1 MELTTKRPVQLVVVG
16 ASGDLTQRKL
26 IPALAAIAAKHP
38 DLPFEVVG
46 VARRPKTDDGF
57 RAELREALPEAE
69 RPAFDALAPRLR
81 YFAGDVADDA
91 SMAALG
97 RALDGLPG
105 GAEAGRLFYFSLK
118 PELFAPAARTLAR
131 VGLLGA
137 REGAK
142 TAWRR
147 VVIEKPFGHDLAS
160 ARTLNHDLHELLYE
174 EQIFRIDHYL
184 GKETVQNIIGLR
196 FHNAIFEPV
205 WNRTHVE
212 LIQITVAE
220 DLGME
225 SGRAGYYDG
234 TGALRDMMQNH
245 MLQILA
251 LVTMEPPAALAP
263 EAVRGQKVGVL
274 RALRAPE
281 PRDFATHVVRAR
293 YGAGEVGGRPVPGY
307 LSEPGVAPDS
317 DTETYVAVRAE
328 IDNWRWAG
336 VPILLRHGKRLPKKF
351 TEVQVQFKTPAL
363 QLFNKPDGM
372 DDAEFRRALREG
384 LLCQIRPNVLTLSIQ
399 PREAISLS
407 FGVKTPGAAMVMS
420 PAKLSFDYQEHFG
433 NGGASAYERLL
444 LDAIL
449 GDATLFLRADEIEA
463 SWSFADALTAG
474 WRSGEAPPIETYAA
488 GTWGPASAQTLF
500 HGCEGTWSRG

>member
-1 MELTTKRPVQLVVVG
+1 VELTTKRPVQLVVVG

-234 TGALRDMMQNH
+234 TARGRARPEGGCAPRAPGAGAARLRD
-245 MLQILA
+245 
-251 LVTMEPPAALAP
+251 P
-263 EAVRGQKVGVL
+263 RGA
-274 RALRAPE
+274 RALRRRRGRGP
-281 PRDFATHVVRAR
+281 P
-293 YGAGEVGGRPVPGY
+293 GAGLPLRAGGGPGLGHRDLRRGAGRDRQLALGGRTHP
-307 LSEPGVAPDS
+307 AP
-317 DTETYVAVRAE
+317 A
-328 IDNWRWAG
+328 
-336 VPILLRHGKRLPKKF
+336 
-351 TEVQVQFKTPAL
+351 
-363 QLFNKPDGM
+363 
-372 DDAEFRRALREG
+372 
-384 LLCQIRPNVLTLSIQ
+384 
-399 PREAISLS
+399 REAAPQE
-407 FGVKTPGAAMVMS
+407 VHRGAGAVQDAGA
-420 PAKLSFDYQEHFG
+420 PAVQQARRDG
-433 NGGASAYERLL
+433 RRRVPA
-444 LDAIL
+444 
-449 GDATLFLRADEIEA
+449 RA
-463 SWSFADALTAG
+463 
-474 WRSGEAPPIETYAA
+474 P
-488 GTWGPASAQTLF
+488 
-500 HGCEGTWSRG
+500 